1 MTTGCDEVGLHTR
14 EWAFGVDERVVVNVN
29 GRKQA
34 IALSENCP
42 TGVSERYGD
51 FATLTE
57 MHDKSA
63 TCNGSSSVSD
73 RPSSI
78 ASLPQCR
85 QRSSS

>member
-51 FATLTE
+51 FSTVTKRASAASPEAAPL
-57 MHDKSA
+57 HRPAGLKSV
-63 TCNGSSSVSD
+63 G
-73 RPSSI
+73 
-78 ASLPQCR
+78 
-85 QRSSS
+85 